1 MISTTQPLDAGAG
14 ACIINLAMNRP
25 LPNGPK
31 HLRIYRYLHGRIS
44 EGKYREGDRLPSENE
59 LARQFD
65 TSRPTAAR
73 ALRDLQSAGMVD
85 RRVGSGTYVRRAA
98 TAEGR
103 LFGLLVPGLGE
114 TEIFD
119 PICGQIAREAQLN
132 QHVLLWGDTETRGA
146 GPTTRW
152 MEQICRDYIS
162 RRVAGVFF
170 APLELVEDR
179 DEVNRRVVRELGA
192 AGIPVVLLDRDVVRY
207 PGRSR
212 YDLVGIDNRRA
223 GDAVAG
229 HMLKLGARRID
240 FVAHPGSAPTVAQR
254 VDGCRDAL
262 RRAGVA
268 PDPAWLHEGDAEN
281 LDFVRGVVG
290 RRKGAAVI
298 CANDLTAARM
308 MHSLDALGMRAPRDV
323 RIAAFDDVR
332 YARLLRPPLT
342 TVRQPCRD
350 IGAAAMMTMHERV
363 ARPGL
368 PARDIVLDA
377 KLVVRES
384 CGAK

>member
-1 MISTTQPLDAGAG
+1 MKRTDPG
-14 ACIINLAMNRP
+14 
-25 LPNGPK
+25 GPK
-31 HLRIYRYLHGRIS
+31 HLRIYRYLHGRIT
-44 EGKYREGDRLPSENE
+44 EGEYREGDRLPSENE
-59 LARQFD
+59 LARQFE

-73 ALRDLQSAGMVD
+73 ALRDLQSAGLVD
-85 RRVGSGTYVRRAA
+85 RRVGSGTYVRRVT
-98 TAEGR
+98 TAEGHF
-103 LFGLLVPGLGE
+103 FGLLIPGLGE

-132 QHVLLWGDTETRGA
+132 KHVLLWGDTEKRA
-146 GPTTRW
+146 AEPPTEW

-170 APLELVEDR
+170 APLELVENR
-179 DEVNRRVVRELGA
+179 DEVNRHVVRDLGA

-207 PGRSR
+207 PERSR
-212 YDLVGIDNRRA
+212 HDLVGIDNRRA
-223 GDAVAG
+223 GDALAV
-229 HMLKLGARRID
+229 HLLEIGARRID

-254 VDGCRDAL
+254 IGGCRDAML
-262 RRAGVA
+262 RAGIKPGA
-268 PDPAWLHEGDAEN
+268 SWLHEGDPED

-290 RRKGAAVI
+290 KRKRATVI

-308 MHSLDALGMRAPRDV
+308 MQSLGGLGMRVPTDV
-323 RIAAFDDVR
+323 RIAAFDDVH

-350 IGAAAMMTMHERV
+350 IGAAAMMTMLERIE
-363 ARPGL
+363 RPEL
-368 PARDIVLDA
+368 PARDVLLDA
-377 KLVVRES
+377 KLVVRKS

>member
-1 MISTTQPLDAGAG
+1 MKRADPA
-14 ACIINLAMNRP
+14 
-25 LPNGPK
+25 GPK
-31 HLRIYRYLHGRIS
+31 HLRIYRYLHGRIT

-59 LARQFD
+59 LARQFE

-73 ALRDLQSAGMVD
+73 ALRDLQSAGLVD
-85 RRVGSGTYVRRAA
+85 RRVGSGTYVRRVVS
-98 TAEGR
+98 AEGR

-146 GPTTRW
+146 GPPAEW
-152 MEQICRDYIS
+152 VEQICRDYIS
-162 RRVAGVFF
+162 RHVAGVFF
-170 APLELVEDR
+170 APLELVEDF
-179 DEVNRRVVRELGA
+179 DEINRRVVGDLGA

-207 PGRSR
+207 PKRSR

-223 GDAVAG
+223 GDALAG
-229 HMLKLGARRID
+229 HLLELGARRID

-254 VDGCRDAL
+254 VEGCRDAL
-262 RRAGVA
+262 RRAGIES
-268 PDPAWLHEGDAEN
+268 DPSWLHEGDAED

-290 RRKGAAVI
+290 RRKGATVI

-308 MHSLDALGMRAPRDV
+308 MQSLGGLGMRVPKDV
-323 RIAAFDDVR
+323 RIAAFDDVH

-350 IGAAAMMTMHERV
+350 IGAAAMTTMHERI

-368 PARDIVLDA
+368 PARDVLLDA